1 MASRSANNVRAS
13 TTPGPGVTLRTLCPS
28 RLKAGARLQL
38 MQPMFTVIRFRP
50 AERSAGSGGSAPGV
64 RLFRHLFKAFLQR
77 QHFVPL
83 VRQIGVAGAFLL
95 HYGGW
100 RAADEA
106 LVGKFF
112 G

>member
-13 TTPGPGVTLRTLCPS
+13 TTPGPGVTLRTLCPR
-28 RLKAGARLQL
+28 RLKARGQIAAYADNVHCNSFSSRREERRERRL
-38 MQPMFTVIRFRP
+38 R
-50 AERSAGSGGSAPGV
+50 PGV

-95 HYGGW
+95 HYGGR